1 MRKLICAMLALM
13 ILAGQANAA
22 GRVALSFDDGPSGDN
37 TEALLDMLADREVH
51 ASFFLC
57 GYRIEAYPELCGALA
72 RAGHELG
79 IHGYSH
85 GCFDAMSPDELRD
98 ELTQTASLIRKYAGV
113 PPVLVRPPCGALNG
127 GVCEAAREAGLSVIL
142 WSVDPEGW
150 RCRDADAVVRRVCG
164 QVHDGSIILLHDMY
178 PSSVD
183 AAARIIDRLRAE
195 GFEFLTVS
203 ELAQSAGEPLRPGP
217 VYRRFDPAEKTREA
231 DLPGADRITGRRG
244 R

>member
-98 ELTQTASLIRKYAGV
+98 ELTQTASLIREYAGV

-127 GVCEAAREAGLSVIL
+127 GRRVFPSSSGRWTPKTGAAGTRTPSSEGSAARCTTAASSCCTTCTPAL
-142 WSVDPEGW
+142 WTP
-150 RCRDADAVVRRVCG
+150 
-164 QVHDGSIILLHDMY
+164 
-178 PSSVD
+178 
-183 AAARIIDRLRAE
+183 
-195 GFEFLTVS
+195 
-203 ELAQSAGEPLRPGP
+203 
-217 VYRRFDPAEKTREA
+217 
-231 DLPGADRITGRRG
+231 RRG
-244 R
+244 SSTGSGQRALNS

>member
-1 MRKLICAMLALM
+1 M
-13 ILAGQANAA
+13 
-22 GRVALSFDDGPSGDN
+22 
-37 TEALLDMLADREVH
+37 
-51 ASFFLC
+51 
-57 GYRIEAYPELCGALA
+57 
-72 RAGHELG
+72 
-79 IHGYSH
+79 
-85 GCFDAMSPDELRD
+85 
-98 ELTQTASLIRKYAGV
+98 
-113 PPVLVRPPCGALNG
+113 
-127 GVCEAAREAGLSVIL
+127 CEAAREAGLSVIL
-142 WSVDPEGW
+142 WSVDPEDW

-203 ELAQSAGEPLRPGP
+203 ELAQSAGEPLRPGQ